1 MAISFPTSPSA
12 NDTYTVANKTWIYN
26 GYAWDIVNTNLSA
39 VFNTANNAYDKANAA
54 NVLAFGTGIGANNWA
69 NTLATSG
76 NAYSTAVGASANNW
90 ANTKLANTNG
100 VTFDGT
106 LKISENLSLGNSIT
120 NVTQIIFNTG
130 TNLTPTTPGALTW
143 SQDDSTLHFDMDSPN
158 NVVGHI
164 GQDLFYYV
172 KNQSGANIAKGT
184 IVRFAGTLGASGRL
198 LIAPAIANNS
208 YPSKYVMGVTAANI
222 TNGSD
227 GFVMAQGKIRGLDMS
242 MFSAGDIRSEEH
254 TSELQ
259 SH

>member
-69 NTLATSG
+69 NT
-76 NAYSTAVGASANNW
+76 
-90 ANTKLANTNG
+90 KLANTNG

-120 NVTQIIFNTG
+120 NVTQVIFNTG

-172 KNQSGANIAKGT
+172 KNQTGANIAKGT

-242 MFSAGDIRSEEH
+242 MFSAGDILYVLSLIH
-254 TSELQ
+254 I
-259 SH
+259 